1 MQGGIKPQ
9 QSTQDNA
16 PQTQQTTTTTAAAA
30 VSSSSTTIFS
40 TPEPKKSSSLFA
52 SLPSVFDDDQ
62 PITITPKS
70 SAPPPAPNTT
80 LLQTTTTTTTT
91 TIDDAPPTT
100 TIETNSDDD
109 WDNPNDWDFDEQLAA
124 ATTTDDQKVLT
135 DDNDDDDIM
144 QTTTLQVIDTPP
156 NTMMMMAQQA
166 DLLIIGNEPEIEQQ
180 QQQQQQQQLSIETTK
195 VEESVIPQLVQQ
207 EQDPVHE
214 EPVTTQLVEQEQD
227 PVHEEPVTTQ
237 LVEKEQD
244 PVHEAPNDW
253 KQDDL
258 DDMYDDDDD
267 DDDDSDDD
275 DSDDDEQDQLVQQES
290 KPVTEEQ
297 TSAEMPA
304 VDIDYSF
311 NPPTND
317 DDTPSSS
324 DPAMDNTPAP
334 DDALLDA
341 QQDGHV
347 LAAVA
352 EIEAAVMAQQQLI
365 PQGVPLDFLSVP
377 DSPDLRILDG
387 VPEKTSPDYL
397 SMAPTTDTPLPTPEV
412 VEQQRPSLEPPT
424 SMEPTNSDLEDEIAG
439 MLDERSQPEE
449 ELLPV
454 GIVDEPTEAAE
465 IVVDE
470 PAETVIDDDPFGFSQ
485 PSEDELPATE
495 EAIRSDDLLKVPQEA
510 PPTAAAEIP
519 SMVETQVD
527 AEEELPAEIVDE
539 PTEAVIDDDPFGFSQ
554 PSEDELPATDETIRS
569 DDLLKVSQE
578 APPTA
583 AAEIQ
588 SMVETQVDEPGQQAE
603 PPLPTEEPAM
613 VPASVLD
620 QFTNQMHRLEEHHHV
635 EIQDLQSQHNQH
647 MTDLRNSITHDE
659 CEAQRNEL
667 EHTFLDRLRV
677 KDEQL
682 QEILRLNEGMKLKMD
697 VLKREVTGT
706 RQLLEERESAIG
718 STSAAHN
725 QAKQLMEQKLK
736 NMEQFERTA
745 QGDVYQLQAQLL
757 NAQDELA
764 QSSEAYALL
773 KARVKA
779 VATELKERRGEC
791 RTLAI
796 TNMELTDANE
806 HLTTKMAT
814 LQAQVEDGD
823 RSEVEKGEE
832 RNQLH
837 DKIKTLQEELQEAE
851 KKIQERGAVG
861 EKALAA
867 YKKKAQNSLA
877 VGNARTASA
886 MQAKEEAELE
896 ARAARST
903 ADEAVDRARKA
914 EAKGNEAL
922 AEARAYVKD
931 MEAQKAE
938 VESKANEA
946 IGSFSETQSQLKEA
960 KTDAE
965 AARTAREKMAKEVTT
980 LNHDLQLEKNQTSE
994 LQQDCS
1000 DLQQRSNDLYDEV
1013 ETLREELRKS
1023 ATAAFMANEGSGS
1036 ETNGVMDVS
1045 TLIMASNVPDK
1056 SASEATILMLQRELQ
1071 DANQAIKELKET
1083 LRSTL
1088 ETLEQN
1094 GTAAGSTRRGPTEN
1108 ATTNQGGANDSTPLF
1123 YAMEKQ
1129 AELNQARE
1137 EINRLATLLG
1147 ALQSE
1152 KMQAYDAVEDMKRGK
1167 EAAEA
1172 RLARYEKMGPSGGSK
1187 RNSSTR
1193 TSKAASYGGYG
1204 SSSSGRGVDTDARSI
1219 GSVDSMDSMDG
1230 PTDESSQINLEYLK
1244 NVMLSYLNAKTL
1256 NQRKRLVPA
1265 VSAVLCL
1272 TPEEAAAAMKSVE
1285 DSGSVESVGLSFFE
1299 GLKLV

>member
-1 MQGGIKPQ
+1 MFNLDAMQGGIKPQ

-16 PQTQQTTTTTAAAA
+16 PQTQQTTTTQAATPSLLDTTPALSGTMFFGSPPPAAA

-62 PITITPKS
+62 PIAITPKS
-70 SAPPPAPNTT
+70 SAPPPAPDTT
-80 LLQTTTTTTTT
+80 LLQTTTPTPR
-91 TIDDAPPTT
+91 IDDAPPTT

-214 EPVTTQLVEQEQD
+214 EPVTTQLVE
-227 PVHEEPVTTQ
+227 
-237 LVEKEQD
+237 KEQD

-297 TSAEMPA
+297 TPTEMPA

-470 PAETVIDDDPFGFSQ
+470 PAET
-485 PSEDELPATE
+485 
-495 EAIRSDDLLKVPQEA
+495 
-510 PPTAAAEIP
+510 
-519 SMVETQVD
+519 
-527 AEEELPAEIVDE
+527 
-539 PTEAVIDDDPFGFSQ
+539 VIDDDPFGFSQ